1 MQETKK
7 GQMAQETNELNEMDE
22 LSSGELDDIYN
33 LMVND
38 D

>member
-1 MQETKK
+1 
-7 GQMAQETNELNEMDE
+7 MAQEINELNEMDE